1 MKTKLPILAALT
13 LLLASAS
20 VSFGQWLQTSAGT
33 YDYNSG
39 ANWTSANIN
48 GVFPTSLT
56 VTGTQAITFGANT
69 TLSTGLDFFSGS
81 TVGFTRLILMGTG
94 ADRTMTLGGDV
105 RVFLAGGNLGAGVP
119 SQVVGLGSQTAGQNL
134 NVDLG
139 GVTRTFNVWAAR
151 GNGQGFELANNI
163 TNGGITMNGPGTLGI
178 SGNTTFTGALTIS
191 QGQLLASG
199 NGQFATTSISLGAT
213 QGYFGTTNGYLNL
226 DSRSNSNIGPSNIA
240 NYNRIS
246 DSATINSS
254 GGRLAVASQSA
265 TSGTETIGTVNLN
278 SGFTNIAALTGGSVS
293 ATDPSMTL
301 AITTLNR
308 TAGATVA
315 FGGGGRN
322 QQTGNATYALGQ
334 ASGTGSRSVIT
345 FGSGTSNNVGGIIP
359 WGVIGN
365 STLNTNALAFATY
378 GANGI
383 AGYGYDGLGAE
394 IAGAYASTLA
404 TATIGSGN
412 LGNVKLTATDVTN
425 SDYTINS
432 LTLNTAGSVGVASRT
447 ITVESG
453 AILSTAG
460 FSRIFSDIDVN
471 GREAILYGSSELSIT
486 GQIRN
491 TGGNGVTISG
501 NGNSGGLTTTG
512 QSVTFTGAQTNYT
525 GPTTVNS
532 GVLRLQ
538 AVNAIPT
545 ASAVRVDPNGLVNM
559 NGNSQAW
566 AALSGDGK
574 VQFNVQNSSGA
585 LTNTLT
591 IGSGNTDT
599 TFSGLIS
606 STFFTG
612 LATGG
617 NLTKVGTGALTL
629 SGASSTYSGTT
640 SVANGSLVVAND
652 TFSAAPNRTV
662 SIDTTTDLITLA
674 SHGLTNGQTVIFTSN
689 NSNPTSTNN
698 YFVASTPMIVT
709 NVTGSTFQ
717 ITNLVDGPVVN
728 FLTSPGTVQV
738 MLPGALGNNNTA
750 IQLGTAATGASD
762 NISLLVGG
770 AFTMGRNVTV
780 NSQNSSGT
788 TTLGGNTAAASTFS
802 GNVTLNKSVTLTAAT
817 GGNTTFSGAISG
829 STFGIAKTG
838 SGTVTLSNT
847 NSYTGVTTISAGT
860 LLLASTGSISNSSAI
875 DFTSSGAGTLNVSG
889 VSGFQITANQTL
901 RGTGTVI
908 GSLTVVSG
916 GTLAPGNSP
925 GTITF
930 DNDLTLEAGSVSNFE
945 INGLTA
951 SLYDLA
957 LGGDGSQTVNFG
969 GTLNLVFQSGFN
981 TLGTVKIFDFETYAG
996 SFLGGVTTSGLASGY
1011 TASFSALDGGVTVV
1025 PEPTTWMLLAFS
1037 LTALMVFR
1045 RRRQQV

>member
-20 VSFGQWLQTSAGT
+20 VSFGQWLQTASGT

-48 GVFPTSLT
+48 GVFPNSLT

-69 TLSTGLDFFSGS
+69 TLTTGLDFFSGGANRMIMS
-81 TVGFTRLILMGTG
+81 GTG
-94 ADRTMTLGGDV
+94 ADRTVTLGGDV
-105 RVFLAGGNLGAGVP
+105 RVFLAGGNFGQGVP
-119 SQVVGLGSQTAGQNL
+119 SQVVGLGSQTAGQLL

-139 GVTRTFNVWAAR
+139 GVTRTFNVWANR

-163 TNGGITMNGPGTLGI
+163 TNGGITMNGPGVLGV
-178 SGNTTFTGALTIS
+178 SGSTSFTGVLTVS

-199 NGQFATTSISLGAT
+199 NGSFATTSISLGAT
-213 QGYFGTTNGYLNL
+213 QGYFNTTNGYLNL
-226 DSRSNSNIGPSNIA
+226 DSRANSNIGPSNTA
-240 NYNRIS
+240 NFNRIS
-246 DSATINSS
+246 DSGTINSS
-254 GGRLAVASQSA
+254 GGRLAVASQSVA
-265 TSGTETIGTVNLN
+265 SGTETIGTVNLN
-278 SGFTNIAALTGGSVS
+278 SGFTNIAALTPGSVS
-293 ATDPSMTL
+293 ATDPSMTI

-308 TAGATVA
+308 TAGATIA

-322 QQTGNATYALGQ
+322 VQTGNATYALGQ
-334 ASGTGSRSVIT
+334 VSGTGSRSVIT
-345 FGSGTSNNVGGIIP
+345 FGSGASNNVGGIIP

-365 STLNTNALAFATY
+365 GTLNANAQSFATY
-378 GANGI
+378 GANGV
-383 AGYGYDGLGAE
+383 AGYGYDGSGVE
-394 IAGAYASTLA
+394 IVGAYASTLSGTNA
-404 TATIGSGN
+404 TN

-471 GREAILYGSSELSIT
+471 GREAILYGNSGELSIT

-501 NGNSGGLTTTG
+501 FGSTGGLSNAAA
-512 QSVTFTGAQTNYT
+512 SVTFTGAQTNYT

-538 AVNAIPT
+538 AVNALPT

-559 NGNSQAW
+559 GGNSQAW
-566 AALSGDGK
+566 ASLSGDGK
-574 VQFNVQNSSGA
+574 VEFNSQNSSGA

-662 SIDTTTDLITLA
+662 SINTTTDLITLA

-689 NSNPTSTNN
+689 NSNPTSTNS

-717 ITNLVDGPVVN
+717 ITNLVGGPVVD

-750 IQLGTAATGASD
+750 IHLGTAATGASD

-770 AFTMGRNVTV
+770 AFTMGRDVTV
-780 NSQNSSGT
+780 NNQNTSGT
-788 TTLGGNTAAASTFS
+788 TTLGGNTAAASVFS
-802 GNVTLNKSVTLTAAT
+802 GNVALSKSINLTAVT

-829 STFGIAKTG
+829 SGFGVTKTG
-838 SGTVTLSNT
+838 NGTVTLSNT

-860 LLLASTGSISNSSAI
+860 LLLTSTGLISSSSAI
-875 DFTSSGAGTLNVSG
+875 DFTSSGAGTLDVSG

-901 RGTGTVI
+901 RGTGKVI
-908 GSLTVVSG
+908 GSLTVASS

-930 DNDLTLEAGSVSNFE
+930 DNDLTLAGGSVSNFE

-951 SLYDLA
+951 NLYDLA
-957 LGGDGSQTVNFG
+957 LGGVGSQTVNFG
-969 GTLNLVFQSGFN
+969 GTLNLVFQGGFN
-981 TLGTVKIFDFETYAG
+981 TLGTVKIFDIETYAG
-996 SFLGGVTTSGLASGY
+996 SFSAVNTSGLDTGF
-1011 TASFSALDGGVTVV
+1011 TASFSSLDGVVTVI

-1045 RRRQQV
+1045 RRRQQFKF